1 MKVSELIEFLKT
13 QPQDLEVVYMRYSE
27 HWAFKQLLMDPG
39 EITVEKFC
47 EARPDGWVPNAR
59 PDKPTK
65 EYLCFPG
72 N

>member
-27 HWAFKQLLMDPG
+27 QLLMDQG
-39 EITVEKFC
+39 EISVEKFC
-47 EARPDGWVPNAR
+47 KARPDGWVANAR

>member
-13 QPQDLEVVYMRYSE
+13 QPQDLEVVYRCYSE
-27 HWAFKQLLMDPG
+27 QVLMDQG
-39 EITVEKFC
+39 EITIETFG
-47 EARPDGWVPNAR
+47 EARPDGWVSNAR

>member
-1 MKVSELIEFLKT
+1 MKVSGLIEFLKT

-27 HWAFKQLLMDPG
+27 QVLMGPF
-39 EITVEKFC
+39 EITVETLG
-47 EARPDGWVPNAR
+47 EARPDGWVANAR